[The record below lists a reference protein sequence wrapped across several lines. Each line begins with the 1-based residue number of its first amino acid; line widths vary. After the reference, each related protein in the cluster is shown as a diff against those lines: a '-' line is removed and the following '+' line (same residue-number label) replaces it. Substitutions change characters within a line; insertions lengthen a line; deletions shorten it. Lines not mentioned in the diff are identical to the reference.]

1 MAQVWVSENILE
13 LVLWSH
19 PVGHRD
25 GTQGDKPG
33 SPYTNYLTVQH
44 SGFYSPDT
52 MSPHLVIHASKISN
66 WEVTAW

>member
-1 MAQVWVSENILE
+1 MAQVWVSENVLE

-19 PVGHRD
+19 FSGLV
-25 GTQGDKPG
+25 TGDKPG

-52 MSPHLVIHASKISN
+52 MSPHLVIHACKISN
-66 WEVTAW
+66 WEVPAW